1 MKNFF
6 ESKKTVMGSGPAM
19 KKEEKKVEK
28 KDEAVSLHMCRDRV
42 VVNLLEQFHPK
53 AYNYPGLRYIIE
65 FLVTICAERT
75 LGYQSFLIREAKAH
89 QNRFLFAE
97 VLLELINDYKKYDEF
112 VCIAKIVEVLIFE
125 APGIFKLN
133 HFDLI
138 KRKLVD
144 LVNHA
149 PENHSDMPTLLKTL
163 YVVHKMK
170 NLEKSEAFKEKLTSI
185 SEKMISV
192 EGKNWARKLIEDL

>member
-1 MKNFF
+1 MKPSN
-6 ESKKTVMGSGPAM
+6 SLLNNPLGSTRP
-19 KKEEKKVEK
+19 KQTEKKADK
-28 KDEAVSLHMCRDRV
+28 KNDNAVSVHMCRDKV
-42 VVNLLEQFHPK
+42 VVNLLEEFHPK

-65 FLVTICAERT
+65 FLITICAERS

-89 QNRFLFAE
+89 QNRFLFAQ
-97 VLLELINDYKKYDEF
+97 VLLELISDFKKYDNF
-112 VCIAKIVEVLIFE
+112 VCIAKIVEALIFE

-133 HFDLI
+133 HYDLI

-144 LVNHA
+144 LVNNA
-149 PENHSDMPTLLKTL
+149 PEGHVDMPSLLKTL

-170 NLEKSEAFKEKLTSI
+170 NLEKDETFKAKLKSI
-185 SEKMISV
+185 SEKMTSN